1 MLFCLRILSNGSQ
14 HTGMSET
21 AAQNPAESVTDLLIR
36 CFRFYVKDALG
47 CQDHPA
53 EAKAA
58 LSRAFLNER
67 PLNWVRMLRC
77 AKAFQRC
84 NFVFANRAHRHD
96 TGPHDLTAHDH
107 GAGSALSHSAAESR
121 PAQSKLV

>member
-14 HTGMSET
+14 HTSMCEA
-21 AAQNPAESVTDLLIR
+21 AAQNTAESVTDLLIR
-36 CFRFYVKDALG
+36 CFRFYVKNALG

-58 LSRAFLNER
+58 LSRAFLNKR

-84 NFVFANRAHRHD
+84 YFSIPYSAHRHN
-96 TGPHDLTAHDH
+96 TGSHHLTAHDH
-107 GAGSALSHSAAESR
+107 GAGSALSHSAAES
-121 PAQSKLV
+121 